1 MQGVLDR
8 DPIDDDP
15 TGAVDHDPT
24 GAADDDPTG
33 AVGDASAGAADDD
46 DLLLGPA
53 PQPRPMH
60 GDIPIRG
67 YNRGEPI
74 PDLSVLPQER
84 WREVL
89 TPLSPYTRQLAKG
102 TVGSM
107 SDALAANILV
117 GDLLVTAPAPSLA
130 VAPAPMPRSVADPPA
145 RGSRR
150 QVNFRLSADEHARLT
165 QAARAFG
172 MRPGALARLL
182 TVRGVD
188 RAVYEERRDR

>member
-1 MQGVLDR
+1 MQGIFDR
-8 DPIDDDP
+8 EPIDDDP
-15 TGAVDHDPT
+15 A
-24 GAADDDPTG
+24 GAAGDDDP
-33 AVGDASAGAADDD
+33 
-46 DLLLGPA
+46 LLGPE
-53 PQPRPMH
+53 PQRPVH
-60 GDIPIRG
+60 GDFPIRG

-117 GDLLVTAPAPSLA
+117 GDLLVAAPAPSLT
-130 VAPAPMPRSVADPPA
+130 VAPPPMPRAVADPPA
-145 RGSRR
+145 RGARR

-182 TVRGVD
+182 TVRAVD
-188 RAVYEERRDR
+188 RTLYEERRDR